1 MFLARFGQALFFAAF
16 VWMLYVALEPLV
28 RRRWPDLLISW
39 TRLLAGGFRDP
50 LVGRD
55 SLVGILIGGAAA
67 IVLHLAN
74 ALPAWANVA
83 DMTPIPPGER
93 HLGPPEDLVGGI
105 FFFTAFSIVEALAIM
120 ALLILSRVALRRKWL
135 ALGAS
140 VLVLTIL
147 GLSGENIA
155 VEAPMS
161 LSLAVLTVF
170 VATRFG
176 LLALALR
183 IFTYHLLT
191 LFPLTFDFSLWY
203 AGRSLFVV
211 LVVVG
216 LALFSFR
223 TSLGGKPV
231 FGGVALEEA

>member
-55 SLVGILIGGAAA
+55 GLVGILFGGATA
-67 IVLHLAN
+67 IVLLAAN
-74 ALPAWANVA
+74 GLPAWWNVPR
-83 DMTPIPPGER
+83 MTPVPPAER
-93 HLGPPEDLVGGI
+93 LLGAPTDLVGGI
-105 FFFTAFSIVEALAIM
+105 CFFATLSIVEALATM
-120 ALLILSRVALRRKWL
+120 ALLILSRIVLRRGWL

-140 VLVLTIL
+140 VLVLTVL

-161 LSLAVLTVF
+161 LVIAFLTVF
-170 VATRFG
+170 AATRFG
-176 LLALALR
+176 LLTLALR
-183 IFTYHLLT
+183 QFAYHLLT
-191 LFPLTFDFSLWY
+191 LFPLTLDFSRWY
-203 AGRSLFVV
+203 AGRSLLVV

-216 LALFSFR
+216 LALYAFR
-223 TSLGGKPV
+223 ASLGGKPV
-231 FGGVALEEA
+231 FVGAALEEA